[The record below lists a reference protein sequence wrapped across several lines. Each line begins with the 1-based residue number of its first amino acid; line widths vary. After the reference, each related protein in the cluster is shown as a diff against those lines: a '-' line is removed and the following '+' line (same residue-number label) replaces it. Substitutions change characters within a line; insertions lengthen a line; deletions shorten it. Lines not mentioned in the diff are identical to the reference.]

1 MEELTKCEKGWG
13 DVREEKFPEGSDRI
27 YLDIR
32 ARDVE
37 RLLGDRRRNIEHR
50 CWVDV
55 ETFWL
60 ANWGQVKRSW
70 DYNVRGARSLSAR
83 VPERA
88 PEDAQRTW
96 RGPANLRGALL
107 RGFMQ
112 ASGNWGGED
121 LQALAESNSWRA

>member
-1 MEELTKCEKGWG
+1 MTPQVIGECVLVEVDEK
-13 DVREEKFPEGSDRI
+13 
-27 YLDIR
+27 
-32 ARDVE
+32 VE
-37 RLLGDRRRNIEHR
+37 NFL
-50 CWVDV
+50 V
-55 ETFWL
+55 

-70 DYNVRGARSLSAR
+70 DYNVRGTRSLSAR

-112 ASGNWGGED
+112 ASGN
-121 LQALAESNSWRA
+121 